1 MLISST
7 DEGSFVSGSIV
18 WKTPQA
24 LHALVSGVNGSQISF
39 GLNGEL
45 LERRTAEER
54 GYSVDKL
61 NATLEISIPY
71 NTEGGYR
78 KVWAIRNIYFSSPN
92 LKETFLVR
100 ICVPVISA
108 YS

>member
-39 GLNGEL
+39 GLNSWRDGPQRSE
-45 LERRTAEER
+45 
-54 GYSVDKL
+54 
-61 NATLEISIPY
+61 ATLW
-71 NTEGGYR
+71 T
-78 KVWAIRNIYFSSPN
+78 SSMPHWRSAFLIT
-92 LKETFLVR
+92 LKEDTGR
-100 ICVPVISA
+100 SEQ
-108 YS
+108 